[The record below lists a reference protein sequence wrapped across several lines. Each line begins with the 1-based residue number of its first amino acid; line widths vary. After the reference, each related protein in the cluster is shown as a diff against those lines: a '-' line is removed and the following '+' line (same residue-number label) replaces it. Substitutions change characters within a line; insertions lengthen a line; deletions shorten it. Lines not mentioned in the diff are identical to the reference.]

1 MHINGRLQTWYNFI
15 IPYEKHLRSRRC
27 RISKVWYKKV
37 STVVNLW
44 LLIQISSCVLCFD
57 PTKIISCLNKNLW
70 RRYKLSRISEIRR
83 LCVCPI
89 QRQKT
94 SLDEKSR
101 TIGLYKLENLVVY
114 LFVAFVS
121 LVKLQKFRQMSISSH
136 KRQHKHES
144 FTIQDSV
151 LLLLLLLYF
160 FIQIDNFGNCFNKL
174 YFKFLSGSFVQ

>member
-1 MHINGRLQTWYNFI
+1 MRTDWECRFCTTDNIREPREGKNCSRDIRVRSSAHKCYGTRLQTWYNFI

-94 SLDEKSR
+94 SPDEKSR
-101 TIGLYKLENLVVY
+101 TIGLYKLENLVV
-114 LFVAFVS
+114 
-121 LVKLQKFRQMSISSH
+121 
-136 KRQHKHES
+136 
-144 FTIQDSV
+144 
-151 LLLLLLLYF
+151 
-160 FIQIDNFGNCFNKL
+160 
-174 YFKFLSGSFVQ
+174 